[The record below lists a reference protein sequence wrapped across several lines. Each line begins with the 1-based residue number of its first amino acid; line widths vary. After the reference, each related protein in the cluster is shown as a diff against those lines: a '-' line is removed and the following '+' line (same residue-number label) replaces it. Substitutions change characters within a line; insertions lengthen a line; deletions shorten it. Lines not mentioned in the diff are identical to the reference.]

1 MNQEGGKSEDQAKA
15 VTTEAMQQKHQAQEQ
30 AQSIR
35 DQVREKLKAHYEGTT

>member
-1 MNQEGGKSEDQAKA
+1 MNQQGAKAEDQAKA
-15 VTTEAMQQKHQAQEQ
+15 VTTEAMQQKHQAEQQ